1 MLALARREQ
10 MALPDFQR
18 FGNASR
24 DRGRTVHEGAD
35 FRRQNIGSN
44 ERWLSMLAGGA
55 LALYGLRQRSGMG
68 RAAAAAGGAL
78 LYRGWTGHCPVVASL
93 RMNRA
98 SNRGT
103 AAVADYGSHTRQDL
117 AGARGIHVDTS
128 IRIGRPVHEVY
139 RFWRDLENLPTFMR
153 HLEQVSMREEGVSHW
168 VARGPAGIPVEWDA
182 RIINDVEDKVIGWQ
196 SLDGSTISTAGSV
209 NFRGE
214 PGGTMVHVRFQY
226 QPPGGALGAAVAR
239 LFGEEPNQT
248 VRADLQRLKEML
260 EGAAS

>member
-1 MLALARREQ
+1 
-10 MALPDFQR
+10 MALPESER
-18 FGNASR
+18 FGNASGYL
-24 DRGRTVHEGAD
+24 GRTSRDNAD
-35 FRRQNIGSN
+35 SPPQNIGRN
-44 ERWLSMLAGGA
+44 ERLLSMLAGGA
-55 LALYGLRQRSGMG
+55 LALYGLRRRSGIG
-68 RAAAAAGGAL
+68 RAAAASGAAL

-93 RMNRA
+93 GMNRA

-103 AAVADYGSHTRQDL
+103 AAVADFGSHTRQEL
-117 AGARGIHVDTS
+117 GGARGIHVDTS

-226 QPPGGALGAAVAR
+226 QPPGGAIGAAVAR

>member
-1 MLALARREQ
+1 
-10 MALPDFQR
+10 MALPAFQR
-18 FGNASR
+18 FGRQSDERAR
-24 DRGRTVHEGAD
+24 DAH
-35 FRRQNIGSN
+35 QNISQN
-44 ERWLSMLAGGA
+44 ERWFSLLAGGA
-55 LALYGLRQRSGMG
+55 LTLYGLRRRSASG
-68 RAAAAAGGAL
+68 RAAAAAGAAL
-78 LYRGWTGHCPVVASL
+78 LYRGWTGHCPVFASL
-93 RMNRA
+93 GVNRA

-103 AAVADYGSHTRQDL
+103 AAVADFGSHTRQDL
-117 AGARGIHVDTS
+117 GGARGIHVDAS
-128 IRIGRPVHEVY
+128 VRVGRPVHEVY
-139 RFWRDLENLPTFMR
+139 RFWRDMENLPKFMR
-153 HLEQVSMREEGVSHW
+153 HLEQVSMREEGISHW

-248 VRADLQRLKEML
+248 VREDLQRLKEML